1 MNGCMGTSDVKAII
15 EQVEQLLAEEE
26 LSERA
31 EFAIHNLLNVVEA
44 LSADKKS
51 LADEVERLR
60 KQLEQKK
67 KAKNTSSKDD
77 KDTPSDDD
85 STSSDH
91 SSEKRRKSRKKPKA
105 NDRRSFK
112 DLTIHDTVECP
123 VDPDTLPPDAVRL
136 QDEIV
141 VVQDIEIKPKNTQ
154 FQRHVFYSA
163 SQQKYYRGSLPA
175 DCDYGD
181 FSASLRAL
189 IVALKY
195 CGNMSEPKI
204 GEFLENFDVQVSA
217 GSLSNIL
224 TKSAKL
230 FEQEY
235 DDLLIAG
242 LSSTPYQQ
250 TDDTSARVKGE
261 FWNTHILCN
270 PFYTFYSTRP
280 GKDRLTVLKV
290 LQNTET
296 LQFRFGEATCQ
307 LLQDEFSLP
316 KKWSEEIAA
325 LGEVEV
331 SETTL
336 KLLLDGWFGRR
347 NQQVRTA
354 IEHAAAIVF
363 YRQQSSI
370 PIVQTLVC
378 DDAGQ
383 FKLLTDKLS
392 LCWIHAGRHY
402 EKLSPI
408 VDRHAKSLDDFLD
421 HYWAYYASLQ
431 DYRAGPT
438 KELAEKLRLEF
449 DELFSTQ
456 TKYAALDDRIAKTAA
471 KKDELLTVL
480 SLPEVPLH
488 NNASELG
495 ARVSARRRDVS
506 LHSRSERGVRAMDIF
521 TTLVQT
527 SKKLGISAF
536 AYLRDR
542 LSGSLEM
549 PSLAQSIMRSDS
561 RAKSQL
567 SRLVFRK
574 PAMLAVA

>member
-1 MNGCMGTSDVKAII
+1 MGTSDVKAII
-15 EQVEQLLAEEE
+15 EKVEQLLAEEE
-26 LSERA
+26 LSDKIEL
-31 EFAIHNLLNVVEA
+31 AIQELLNVVEA

-51 LADEVERLR
+51 LVDEVERLR

-67 KAKNTSSKDD
+67 KAKNTSNSNKDGQG
-77 KDTPSDDD
+77 PAGDDD
-85 STSSDH
+85 RGNSDH
-91 SSEKRRKSRKKPKA
+91 SSEKRRKSKKNRKA

-112 DLTIHDTVECP
+112 DLTIHDTIECP
-123 VDPDTLPPDAVRL
+123 VDPDTLPPDAVRI
-136 QDEIV
+136 QDEVV

-154 FQRHVFYSA
+154 FQRHVYYSA
-163 SQQKYYRGSLPA
+163 SQQEYYRGPLPA
-175 DCDYGD
+175 DCNHGD
-181 FSASLRAL
+181 FCAGLRAL
-189 IVALKY
+189 IVSLKY
-195 CGNMSEPKI
+195 FWNMSEPKI

-224 TKSAKL
+224 TKSAEL

-242 LSSTPYQQ
+242 LSSTAYQQ

-290 LQNTET
+290 LQNTDE
-296 LQFRFGEATCQ
+296 LRFRFGEATCQ

-316 KKWSEEIAA
+316 KKWSAEITA
-325 LGEVEV
+325 LGDVEA

-336 KLLLDGWFGRR
+336 KLLLDGWFGQR

-354 IEHAAAIVF
+354 IEQAAAIVF

-370 PIVQTLVC
+370 PVVRTLVC

-408 VDRHAKSLDDFLD
+408 VDRHAKLLDAFRDR
-421 HYWAYYASLQ
+421 YWAYYASFQ

-438 KELAEKLRLEF
+438 QELAEKLRLEF
-449 DELFSTQ
+449 DELFSSRTG
-456 TKYAALDDRIAKTAA
+456 YAALDDRIAKTAA

-480 SLPEVPLH
+480 SVPEVPLH
-488 NNASELG
+488 NNDSELG

-506 LHSRSERGVRAMDIF
+506 LHSRSERGARAMDIF

-542 LSGSLEM
+542 LSGALEM
-549 PSLAQSIMRSDS
+549 PSLAQSIRIAAQS
-561 RAKSQL
+561 A
-567 SRLVFRK
+567 
-574 PAMLAVA
+574 AACG

>member
-1 MNGCMGTSDVKAII
+1 MGTSDVKAII
-15 EQVEQLLAEEE
+15 DQVEQLLAEEA
-26 LSERA
+26 LSERT
-31 EFAIHNLLNVVEA
+31 ELAIHKLLNVVEA
-44 LSADKKS
+44 LSADKNS

-60 KQLEQKK
+60 KQLKLKK
-67 KAKNTSSKDD
+67 KAKTTSSKDG
-77 KDTPSDDD
+77 KDTPNDDD
-85 STSSDH
+85 SASSNH
-91 SSEKRRKSRKKPKA
+91 SSEKRRKSSKKPKA

-123 VDPDTLPPDAVRL
+123 VDPDTLPLDAVRL

-163 SQQKYYRGSLPA
+163 SQQKYYRGPLPA
-175 DCDYGD
+175 DCNHGD
-181 FSASLRAL
+181 FSATLRAL
-189 IVALKY
+189 IVSLKY

-290 LQNTET
+290 LQNTDE
-296 LQFRFGEATCQ
+296 LRFLFGEATCQ
-307 LLQDEFSLP
+307 LLRDEFSLP

-325 LGEVEV
+325 LGKVEV

-336 KLLLDGWFGRR
+336 KLLLDGWFGER
-347 NQQVRTA
+347 NIQARTA
-354 IEHAAAIVF
+354 IEHAAATIF

-370 PIVQTLVC
+370 PVVQTLVC

-383 FKLLTDKLS
+383 FKLLTDNLS

-408 VDRHAKSLDDFLD
+408 VDRHAKSLDDFRD
-421 HYWAYYASLQ
+421 RYWAYYASLQ

-438 KELAEKLRLEF
+438 KELAGKLRLEF
-449 DELFSTQ
+449 DELFSTR
-456 TKYAALDDRIAKTAA
+456 TGYAALDDRIAKTAG

-480 SLPEVPLH
+480 SVPEVPLH

-506 LHSRSERGVRAMDIF
+506 LHSWSERGVRAMDIF

-542 LSGSLEM
+542 LSGAFEM
-549 PSLAQSIMRSDS
+549 PSLAQAIQIAAQS
-561 RAKSQL
+561 A
-567 SRLVFRK
+567 
-574 PAMLAVA
+574 AACG

>member
-1 MNGCMGTSDVKAII
+1 MNECMGTSDVKAII

-26 LSERA
+26 LSERT
-31 EFAIHNLLNVVEA
+31 ELTIHKLLNVVEA
-44 LSADKKS
+44 LSADKNS

-60 KQLEQKK
+60 KQLKLKK
-67 KAKNTSSKDD
+67 KAKTTSSKDG
-77 KDTPSDDD
+77 KDTPNDDD
-85 STSSDH
+85 SASSNH
-91 SSEKRRKSRKKPKA
+91 SSEKRRKSSKKPKA

-163 SQQKYYRGSLPA
+163 SQQKYYRGPLPA
-175 DCDYGD
+175 DCNHGD
-181 FSASLRAL
+181 FSANLRAL
-189 IVALKY
+189 IVSLKY
-195 CGNMSEPKI
+195 CGNMSEPKV
-204 GEFLENFDVQVSA
+204 GEFLENFDVRVSA

-270 PFYTFYSTRP
+270 AFYTFYSTRP
-280 GKDRLTVLKV
+280 DKDRLTVLKV
-290 LQNTET
+290 LQNTDE
-296 LQFRFGEATCQ
+296 LRFCFGEATCQ

-316 KKWSEEIAA
+316 EKWSEEIAA

-331 SETTL
+331 CETTL
-336 KLLLDGWFGRR
+336 KLLLDGWFGQR

-370 PIVQTLVC
+370 PVVRTLVC

-383 FKLLTDKLS
+383 FKLITDKLS

-408 VDRHAKSLDDFLD
+408 VDRHAKSLDAFRDR
-421 HYWAYYASLQ
+421 YWAYYASLQ

-438 KELAEKLRLEF
+438 QELAEKLRLEF
-449 DELFSTQ
+449 DELFSTR
-456 TKYAALDDRIAKTAA
+456 TGYAALDDRIAKTAA

-480 SLPEVPLH
+480 SVPEVPLH
-488 NNASELG
+488 NNDSELG

-506 LHSRSERGVRAMDIF
+506 LHSRNERGVRAMDIF

-542 LSGSLEM
+542 LSGALEM
-549 PSLAQSIMRSDS
+549 PSLAQSIRIAAQS
-561 RAKSQL
+561 A
-567 SRLVFRK
+567 
-574 PAMLAVA
+574 AACG

>member
-1 MNGCMGTSDVKAII
+1 MGISDVKAII
-15 EQVEQLLAEEE
+15 EQVEQLLSEEE
-26 LSERA
+26 LSERT
-31 EFAIHNLLNVVEA
+31 ECTIHKLLNVVEA

-67 KAKNTSSKDD
+67 KSKNTSSKDD
-77 KDTPSDDD
+77 KDTASDED

-91 SSEKRRKSRKKPKA
+91 SSEKRRKSGKKPKA

-123 VDPDTLPPDAVRL
+123 VDPDTLPPDAERL

-175 DCDYGD
+175 DCDHGD

-316 KKWSEEIAA
+316 QKWSEEIAA

-336 KLLLDGWFGRR
+336 KLLLEGWFGQR
-347 NQQVRTA
+347 NQQLRTA

-408 VDRHAKSLDDFLD
+408 VDRHAKSLDDFLN

-549 PSLAQSIMRSDS
+549 PALAQSIRHHANPGPTSPDYS
-561 RAKSQL
+561 
-567 SRLVFRK
+567 
-574 PAMLAVA
+574 

>member
-1 MNGCMGTSDVKAII
+1 MGTSDVKAII
-15 EQVEQLLAEEE
+15 EKVEQLLAEEE
-26 LSERA
+26 LSDKIEL
-31 EFAIHNLLNVVEA
+31 AIQELLNVVEA

-51 LADEVERLR
+51 LVDEVERLR

-67 KAKNTSSKDD
+67 KAKNTSNSNKDD
-77 KDTPSDDD
+77 QGPAGDDD
-85 STSSDH
+85 RGNSDH
-91 SSEKRRKSRKKPKA
+91 SSEKRRKSKKNRKA

-112 DLTIHDTVECP
+112 DLTIHDTIECP
-123 VDPDTLPPDAVRL
+123 VDPDTLPPDAVRI
-136 QDEIV
+136 QDEVV
-141 VVQDIEIKPKNTQ
+141 VVQDIEIKPKNIQ
-154 FQRHVFYSA
+154 FQRHVYYSA
-163 SQQKYYRGSLPA
+163 SQQEYYRGPLPA
-175 DCDYGD
+175 DCNHGD
-181 FSASLRAL
+181 FSAGLRAL
-189 IVALKY
+189 IVSLKY

-217 GSLSNIL
+217 GSVSNIL
-224 TKSAKL
+224 TKSAEL

-242 LSSTPYQQ
+242 LSSTAYQQ

-290 LQNTET
+290 LQNTDE
-296 LQFRFGEATCQ
+296 LRFRFGEATCQ

-316 KKWSEEIAA
+316 KKWSAEITA
-325 LGEVEV
+325 LGDVEA

-336 KLLLDGWFGRR
+336 KLLLDGWFGQR

-354 IEHAAAIVF
+354 IEQAAAIVF

-370 PIVQTLVC
+370 PVVRTLVC

-402 EKLSPI
+402 EKLSSI
-408 VDRHAKSLDDFLD
+408 VDRHAKFLD
-421 HYWAYYASLQ
+421 AFRDRYWAYYASLQ

-438 KELAEKLRLEF
+438 QDLAEKLRLEF
-449 DELFSTQ
+449 DELFSSRTG
-456 TKYAALDDRIAKTAA
+456 YAALDDRIAKTAA

-480 SLPEVPLH
+480 SVPEVPLH
-488 NNASELG
+488 NNDSELG

-542 LSGSLEM
+542 LSGALEM
-549 PSLAQSIMRSDS
+549 PSLAQSIRIAAPS
-561 RAKSQL
+561 A
-567 SRLVFRK
+567 
-574 PAMLAVA
+574 AACG

>member
-1 MNGCMGTSDVKAII
+1 MGISDVKAII
-15 EQVEQLLAEEE
+15 EQVEQLLSEEE
-26 LSERA
+26 LSERT
-31 EFAIHNLLNVVEA
+31 ECAIHKLLNVVEA

-67 KAKNTSSKDD
+67 KSKNTSSKDD
-77 KDTPSDDD
+77 KDTASDED

-175 DCDYGD
+175 DCDHGD

-316 KKWSEEIAA
+316 QKWSEAIAA

-336 KLLLDGWFGRR
+336 KLLLEGWFGQR
-347 NQQVRTA
+347 NQQLRTA

-408 VDRHAKSLDDFLD
+408 VDRHAKSLDDFLN

-542 LSGSLEM
+542 LSRSLEM
-549 PSLAQSIMRSDS
+549 PSLAQSIRHH
-561 RAKSQL
+561 ANPG
-567 SRLVFRK
+567 
-574 PAMLAVA
+574 PASG

>member
-1 MNGCMGTSDVKAII
+1 MGISDVKAII
-15 EQVEQLLAEEE
+15 EQVEQLLSEEE
-26 LSERA
+26 LSERT
-31 EFAIHNLLNVVEA
+31 ECAIHKLLNVVEA

-67 KAKNTSSKDD
+67 KSKNTSSKDD
-77 KDTPSDDD
+77 KDTASDED

-91 SSEKRRKSRKKPKA
+91 SSEKRRKSGKKPKA

-123 VDPDTLPPDAVRL
+123 VDPDTLPPDAERL

-175 DCDYGD
+175 DCDHGD

-316 KKWSEEIAA
+316 QKWSEEIAA

-336 KLLLDGWFGRR
+336 KLLLEGWFGQR
-347 NQQVRTA
+347 NQQLRTA

-408 VDRHAKSLDDFLD
+408 VDRHAKSLDDFLN

-495 ARVSARRRDVS
+495 TRVSARRRDVS

-542 LSGSLEM
+542 LSRSLEM
-549 PSLAQSIMRSDS
+549 PALAQSIRHH
-561 RAKSQL
+561 ANPG
-567 SRLVFRK
+567 
-574 PAMLAVA
+574 PASG

>member
-1 MNGCMGTSDVKAII
+1 MGTSDVKAII
-15 EQVEQLLAEEE
+15 EKVEQLLAEEE
-26 LSERA
+26 LSDRTEL
-31 EFAIHNLLNVVEA
+31 AIQELLNVVEA
-44 LSADKKS
+44 LSTDKKS
-51 LADEVERLR
+51 LIDEVERLR
-60 KQLEQKK
+60 KQLEAKK
-67 KAKNTSSKDD
+67 KPKTTSSEDD
-77 KDTPSDDD
+77 KDTSSDDD
-85 STSSDH
+85 SANSDH
-91 SSEKRRKSRKKPKA
+91 SSEKRRKARKKPKG
-105 NDRRSFK
+105 NDRRTFK

-123 VDPDTLPPDAVRL
+123 VDPSTLPPDAVRI

-141 VVQDIEIKPKNTQ
+141 VVQDIEIKPRNTQ

-163 SQQKYYRGSLPA
+163 SQQEYYRGPLPA
-175 DCDYGD
+175 GYDHGD
-181 FSASLRAL
+181 FSAGLRAL
-189 IVALKY
+189 IVSLKY

-230 FEQEY
+230 FEQDY

-242 LSSTPYQQ
+242 LSSMPYQQ

-280 GKDRLTVLKV
+280 CKDRLTVLKV
-290 LQNTET
+290 LQNTDE
-296 LQFRFGEATCQ
+296 LRFFFGEVTYQ
-307 LLQDEFSLP
+307 LLQDEFSIP
-316 KKWSEEIAA
+316 EKWSEEIAA

-331 SETTL
+331 SETAL
-336 KLLLDGWFGRR
+336 KLLLDGWFGQR
-347 NQQVRTA
+347 NQQVRTM
-354 IEHAAAIVF
+354 IEHAAAIVS
-363 YRQQSSI
+363 YHQQSSI
-370 PIVQTLVC
+370 PVVQTLVC

-383 FKLLTDKLS
+383 FKLLTSKLS

-408 VDRHAKSLDDFLD
+408 VDRHAESLDAFRDR
-421 HYWAYYASLQ
+421 YWAYYASLQ

-438 KELAEKLRLEF
+438 QELAEKLRLEF
-449 DELFSTQ
+449 DELFSTR
-456 TKYAALDDRIAKTAA
+456 TGYAALDDRIAKTAA

-480 SLPEVPLH
+480 SVPEVPLH
-488 NNASELG
+488 NNDSELG

-542 LSGSLEM
+542 LSGAFEM
-549 PSLAQSIMRSDS
+549 PSLAQAIQIAAQS
-561 RAKSQL
+561 A
-567 SRLVFRK
+567 
-574 PAMLAVA
+574 AACG

>member
-1 MNGCMGTSDVKAII
+1 MGTSDVKAII

-67 KAKNTSSKDD
+67 KSKNTSSKDD
-77 KDTPSDDD
+77 KAPLSDDD

-91 SSEKRRKSRKKPKA
+91 SSEKRRKSGKKPKA

-175 DCDYGD
+175 DCDHGD

-290 LQNTET
+290 LQNTDE
-296 LQFRFGEATCQ
+296 LRFRFGEATCQ

-316 KKWSEEIAA
+316 KKWSAEITA
-325 LGEVEV
+325 LGDVEA

-336 KLLLDGWFGRR
+336 KLLLDGWFGQR

-354 IEHAAAIVF
+354 IEQAAAIVF

-370 PIVQTLVC
+370 PVVRTLVC

-402 EKLSPI
+402 EKLSSI
-408 VDRHAKSLDDFLD
+408 VDRHAKFLD
-421 HYWAYYASLQ
+421 AFRDRYWAYYASLQ

-438 KELAEKLRLEF
+438 QDLAEKLRLEF
-449 DELFSTQ
+449 DELFSSRTG
-456 TKYAALDDRIAKTAA
+456 YAALDDRIAKTAA

-480 SLPEVPLH
+480 SVPEVPLH
-488 NNASELG
+488 NNDSELG

-542 LSGSLEM
+542 LSGALEM
-549 PSLAQSIMRSDS
+549 PSLAQSIRIAAPS
-561 RAKSQL
+561 A
-567 SRLVFRK
+567 
-574 PAMLAVA
+574 AACG